1 MERTEQGE
9 IRVRCL
15 ILRRVAYKEN
25 SAMVTALSPSGLF
38 GFAARG
44 VNKLNSKNLAP
55 TNELSLSSLVFL
67 SSSQG
72 KLTLKEGKLEESL
85 LPENDDLEAFGISS
99 FLLESTLRFLSEDS
113 DSADCEA
120 IFDSLLA
127 NLRSLKT
134 GDSAYLAGTRFLSV
148 LLKVAGIA
156 PEVNRCVR
164 CGTRNGIAGI
174 SKLDGGFVCLNC
186 LTPSDERKPV
196 AFLKDFRTA
205 ILAPE
210 ALGEEHIRDLFLF
223 TADFLVLASGVHLK
237 SLDMLKRF

>member
-9 IRVRCL
+9 VRLRCL

-25 SAMVTALSPSGLF
+25 SAMVTALSPTGLF
-38 GFAARG
+38 AFYARG

-55 TNELSLSSLVFL
+55 TNELSLSDLTL
-67 SSSQG
+67 SSSAQG
-72 KLTLKEGKLEESL
+72 KLSLKEGKLEESL
-85 LPENDDLEAFGISS
+85 LPQAEDLDAYGISS
-99 FLLESTLRFLSEDS
+99 FCLESTLRFLSEDS
-113 DSADCEA
+113 DSADCQA

-134 GDSAYLAGTRFLSV
+134 GDSAYLAGTRFLSC
-148 LLKVAGIA
+148 LLKTAGIV

-164 CGTRNGIAGI
+164 CGTRKGIVAI
-174 SKLDGGFVCLNC
+174 SKLDGGFVCRDC
-186 LTPSDERKPV
+186 LTEADERKPV

-205 ILAPE
+205 IAAPASLSE
-210 ALGEEHIRDLFLF
+210 QGIRDLFLF
-223 TADFLVLASGVHLK
+223 LADFLVITSGIHLK